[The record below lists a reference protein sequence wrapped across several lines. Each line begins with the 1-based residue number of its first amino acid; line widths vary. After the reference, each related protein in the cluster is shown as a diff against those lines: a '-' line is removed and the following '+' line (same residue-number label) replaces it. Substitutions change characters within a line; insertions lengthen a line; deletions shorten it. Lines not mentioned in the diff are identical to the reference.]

1 MNDPVVLL
9 KKDHRE
15 VEAMLKTLAASKPG
29 TRREG
34 TVRKLVAA
42 LELHMRVE
50 ETEIYPVVARRLGD
64 EEADEANIEHN
75 LARDGLASL
84 EKLVREPGFG
94 AAVAMLTAGI
104 KHHVKEEE
112 HEIFP
117 QLKKKLDRDEL
128 AELGDSVVRAKKAV
142 KARA

>member
-1 MNDPVVLL
+1 VLL

-29 TRREG
+29 ARREA
-34 TVRKLVAA
+34 TVRKLTTA

-75 LARDGLASL
+75 LARQGLASV
-84 EKLVREPGFG
+84 EELVSAPGFG

-117 QLKKKLDRDEL
+117 QLKKKLDRNEL
-128 AELGDSVVRAKKAV
+128 AELGDSVAKAKKATKV
-142 KARA
+142 RV